1 MNAQPQFRDAYADLR
16 AREGRGR
23 GGDAELRALPYV
35 SDGPLARQWGVR
47 ARTFEAFVARV
58 VAPLERQHQR
68 PLRILDLGAGNGWL
82 SARMT
87 SRGHRAVAVDIRLDS
102 VDGLGAAHAY
112 ARIVERMF
120 LRVAASFEQ
129 LPLRHRIFDL
139 IVFDASLH
147 YASDLTIALAEAV
160 RVLAPR
166 GHVAILDSPFYQ
178 RAESGEAMAREKKE
192 STRHDFPDLADALL
206 AVPAIEYLTP
216 DRLNVVGHGLGL
228 SFRRHRVRYPL
239 WYEVR
244 PFIALLRGRRSPS
257 RFDVWEA
264 SIP

>member
-1 MNAQPQFRDAYADLR
+1 MSGGPQFRDAYADLR

-35 SDGPLARQWGVR
+35 SDGPLARQWRVR
-47 ARTFEAFVARV
+47 ARTFDAFVARV
-58 VAPLERQHQR
+58 VAPLERERAR

-82 SARMT
+82 SARMI
-87 SRGHRAVAVDIRLDS
+87 SRGHRPVALDIRIDS
-102 VDGLGAAHAY
+102 VDGLGAAGPY

-120 LRVAASFEQ
+120 SRVAASFER
-129 LPLRHRIFDL
+129 LPLRPRIFDL

-160 RVLAPR
+160 RVLAPHGR
-166 GHVAILDSPFYQ
+166 VAILDSPFYR

-192 STRHDFPDLADALL
+192 STRRDFPDLAGALL

-216 DRLNVVGHGLGL
+216 DQLNAVARGIGL
-228 SFRRHRVRYPL
+228 SFHRHRVRYPL

-264 SIP
+264 SIS